1 MAKVIVAR
9 VEKDRKQDRGL
20 SLEVR
25 FSAKLSIRNLNIL
38 RSDKK
43 P

>member
-1 MAKVIVAR
+1 MAKVIVGR

-25 FSAKLSIRNLNIL
+25 FSAKLSIRKVNTYC
-38 RSDKK
+38 SDKK